1 MTEEEKNLKFKK
13 TADQLLFDNN
23 DKVSFRSM
31 VVEGKILD
39 DNIQKNK
46 V

>member
-1 MTEEEKNLKFKK
+1 MNEDKTKAEK
-13 TADQLLFDNN
+13 TADDFLFAE
-23 DKVSFRSM
+23 DKPVFRSM
-31 VVEGKILD
+31 VIEGAILD

>member
-13 TADQLLFDNN
+13 TADQLLFDNI